1 MNQDM
6 QNQVELLIIDIRLTL
21 KRLYTLMGV
30 WIEWYPYSCGKS
42 YLAQL
47 RAEGKNEQYLRQYV
61 DDIKLTLPPLP
72 GAPDEPDTGAPEGGP
87 LG

>member
-1 MNQDM
+1 MNFQIEL
-6 QNQVELLIIDIRLTL
+6 ELLELLKEVRKTL
-21 KRLYTLMGV
+21 KRFYELMTSV
-30 WIEWYPYSCGKS
+30 KALVETVTEWYPYSCGKS

-72 GAPDEPDTGAPEGGP
+72 GAPDDE
-87 LG
+87 